1 MHSTG
6 GGSSHH
12 SRSMRS
18 IAEHYAALGT
28 PSVVDEMRG
37 VSTTS
42 LDDEFIENVDDIVSD
57 SDVDDDQGGDAYSA
71 SGASTDVVQQ
81 YQTDYALERARAAR
95 AAAANAPK
103 TWRTKLNTQVPIF
116 VAVSIG
122 AYFGVGVRVLL
133 TEFAQALSSSQM
145 ELLHLLGFGYF
156 LPNVVGCFVMGLAVR
171 WKPLFRSQ
179 FAVYFTGLTTGF
191 CGCCTTFASWDMG
204 VAAMFA
210 HGKWANAFIVLGVQ
224 ITSAIA
230 SFRVGYHCGDGV
242 VQYFI
247 TRMYPLQ
254 KPPVDLNQLKLDLE
268 RNIRSLRSVKANAF
282 GQLVSRRVTAT
293 EQALVIS
300 YDASA
305 ELISE
310 IAQVEQDFYRVSHR
324 GHAWLGT
331 GVVAT
336 ALLWSLTFLSS
347 DNNYTRSRLLAV
359 CFGPFGALL
368 RYQLSL
374 YNTQPKCKNFP
385 FYTFVPNVLAS
396 LLSCVV
402 EVIGSSI
409 AAHHSTS
416 ESRYRTFVLLG
427 EGAIQVGFLGSLS
440 TVSTWVSELDV
451 LSSRRV
457 FWAYRYAFASVV
469 AAQLLSVCVL
479 GIYVVQGSG
488 PLLHK

>member
-1 MHSTG
+1 MHSTA
-6 GGSSHH
+6 GSSHH

-18 IAEHYAALGT
+18 IAEHYAMLGT
-28 PSVVDEMRG
+28 PSVVDEVRG

-42 LDDEFIENVDDIVSD
+42 LDDEFIENVDDIQS
-57 SDVDDDQGGDAYSA
+57 DDDSA
-71 SGASTDVVQQ
+71 SDASTDVVQQ

-95 AAAANAPK
+95 EAAASAPV
-103 TWRTKLNTQVPIF
+103 TWRTKLNTQTPIF
-116 VAVSIG
+116 VAITIG

-156 LPNVVGCFVMGLAVR
+156 LPNALGCFVMGLAVR
-171 WKPLFRSQ
+171 WKPLFRRQ
-179 FAVYFTGLTTGF
+179 FAVYFTGVTTGF
-191 CGCCTTFASWDMG
+191 CGCCTTFASWDIG
-204 VAAMFA
+204 VAAMFV
-210 HGKWANAFIVLGVQ
+210 HGKWANALIVLGVQ
-224 ITSAIA
+224 ITSAIC
-230 SFRVGYHCGDGV
+230 SFRVGYHCGDGA

-247 TRMYPLQ
+247 ARMYPFQ
-254 KPPVDLNQLKLDLE
+254 KPPVDLSQLKLDLE

-310 IAQVEQDFYRVSHR
+310 IAQVEQDFYRVTHR

-336 ALLWSLTFLSS
+336 ALLWSLAFLCS
-347 DNNYTRSRLLAV
+347 DNNYARSRLLAI

-374 YNTQPKCKNFP
+374 YNTQPRCKNFP

-409 AAHHSTS
+409 DTPHSDAS
-416 ESRYRTFVLLG
+416 FRTFVLLG

-440 TVSTWVSELDV
+440 TVSTWVGELDV

-457 FWAYRYAFASVV
+457 FWAYRYAFTSVV

-488 PLLHK
+488 PLLH